1 MWRHIS
7 LRIRIYTILTTL
19 VLITLLGGIIMVWY
33 TYRMQNLITDIID
46 PNLAAFQVAEEL
58 EIALVNQKGFVSYY
72 FLDGNPKW
80 LERLDEYRKI
90 FKERLNE
97 AQIHASTQ
105 GQTEAINNIER
116 EYINY
121 ITAKDQ
127 VIEYYKAGER
137 DEGAKLHEKVRNYFF
152 NVLRLSDNYKKY
164 HVEQIRKSKDKSH
177 AQAKK
182 LRITAGAAVSA
193 ACILGILLASI
204 FSFQIL
210 GPLRRLASEVGR
222 NGRSHKSGDEVRTL
236 SRRIHG
242 LIEDIDH
249 SQSELEK
256 SQEVLLHAEKMS
268 LVGKLAAGTAHSIRN
283 PLTSVKMRLFSL
295 SRSLE
300 LDEHQKD
307 DFEVISGEINH
318 VDTIVQNFLE
328 FSKPP
333 KLRKQSICPSDV
345 IDLAIKLLQHRLESY
360 GVTIRVNRKGKLP
373 HIEADPEQL
382 KEVLLNIILN
392 ACEAMKGGGSI
403 VIHEEQ
409 DFLKALGEIAMIR
422 LSDNGPGIPEPIQ
435 GDIFQPFF
443 TTKEEGTGLG
453 LSIASRIIEQHEG
466 FLDLISKEGEGTT
479 FVIVLPVN
487 PVECKGVKF

>member
-1 MWRHIS
+1 MWQHTS

-19 VLITLLGGIIMVWY
+19 VLITLSGGIIMVWY
-33 TYRMQNLITDIID
+33 TYRMQDLITDIID

-80 LERLDEYRKI
+80 LERLDEYRKV
-90 FKERLNE
+90 FKDRLNE
-97 AQIHASTQ
+97 AQKCALTQ
-105 GQTEAINNIER
+105 RQTEAINNIKS

-121 ITAKDQ
+121 ITTKDQ

-152 NVLRLSDNYKKY
+152 NVLSLSDDYKKNQI
-164 HVEQIRKSKDKSH
+164 EQIRKFRDESH
-177 AQAKK
+177 AQAKR
-182 LRITAGAAVSA
+182 LRIIAGAGVSVV
-193 ACILGILLASI
+193 CFLGVLLASI

-210 GPLRRLASEVGR
+210 GPLRRLASEVGQ
-222 NGRSHKSGDEVRTL
+222 NGRSHESGNEVRTL

-242 LIEDIDH
+242 LIEDVDQ

-256 SQEVLLHAEKMS
+256 SQEVLLQAEKMA

-295 SRSLE
+295 ARSLE
-300 LDEHQKD
+300 LDEFQKD

-333 KLRKQSICPSDV
+333 KLKKQSICPSDI
-345 IDLAIKLLQHRLESY
+345 IDLAIKLLRYRLESY
-360 GVTIRVNRKGKLP
+360 GVNIKVNRQGTLP
-373 HIEADPEQL
+373 HIEADPEQF

-392 ACEAMKGGGSI
+392 ACESMKGGGSI
-403 VIHEEQ
+403 VINEEQ
-409 DFLKALGEIAMIR
+409 GFLKALGKIAMIR
-422 LSDNGPGIPEPIQ
+422 LSDNGPGIPESIQ
-435 GDIFQPFF
+435 DEIFQPFY

-453 LSIASRIIEQHEG
+453 LSIASRIVEQHEG
-466 FLDLISKEGEGTT
+466 FIDLISEEGEGAT
-479 FVIVLPVN
+479 FVIVLPIN
-487 PVECKGVKF
+487 PIGDKS